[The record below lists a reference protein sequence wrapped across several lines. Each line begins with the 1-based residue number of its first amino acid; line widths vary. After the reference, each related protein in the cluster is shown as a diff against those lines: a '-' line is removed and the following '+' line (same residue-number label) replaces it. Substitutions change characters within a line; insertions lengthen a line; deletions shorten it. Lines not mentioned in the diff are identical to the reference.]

1 MYPGVYRRNH
11 ALRSI
16 RQSAGRV
23 LALFLILVLLAA
35 IAAAMV
41 VIAPRGLEPTS
52 PRAATCA
59 TPYVNPSP
67 YDELIYHWKYA
78 EGPNVSAR
86 AAILVE
92 ASTGTIL
99 YARNEHEI
107 REPASITKIMTA
119 IVAIERGDL
128 ADIVQVSAN
137 AARVGGSSLGLAAG
151 QRYKL
156 EELIRATMLRSGN
169 DGATAVAEHVGGS
182 VARFVEMMNARAASM
197 GLKHT
202 SFANPHGLSAPGHH
216 STAYDI
222 ALMCIWGFRLRKFAD
237 IVGCPELWSS
247 PLTGDRP
254 RLAYSTNRLLWSLA
268 GADGV
273 KTGTTSKAGHC
284 LAASATRD
292 GLQFIAVVLRSGA
305 RFHDASALLEY
316 GFANFVR
323 VDMAQAGQPVAD
335 AFAGRRGAATAG
347 LATAR
352 DLCVVVR
359 RDEADELDTRV
370 EVPERLK
377 TNVQAGEHAGWF
389 RVYFDEEE
397 VRAYPL
403 YTVEGPKK
411 RG

>member
-1 MYPGVYRRNH
+1 MNW
-11 ALRSI
+11 I
-16 RQSAGRV
+16 RQSAGHI
-23 LALFLILVLLAA
+23 LALFLMLIFLAA
-35 IAAAMV
+35 ITAIAMGV
-41 VIAPRGLEPTS
+41 MAHFARS
-52 PRAATCA
+52 PASITDIPCA

-67 YDELIYHWKYA
+67 YDELTYHRKYA

-99 YARNEHEI
+99 YARSEHEI

-128 ADIVQVSAN
+128 ADIVQVSAG
-137 AARVGGSSLGLAAG
+137 AARVGGSSLGLVAG

-182 VARFVEMMNARAASM
+182 VAGFVALMNARAVSM
-197 GLKHT
+197 GLKRT
-202 SFANPHGLSAPGHH
+202 RFANPHGLSSPGHY

-247 PLTGDRP
+247 PLAGGQP
-254 RLAYSTNRLLWSLA
+254 RLAYSTNRLLWSLQ

-305 RFHDASALLEY
+305 RFSDASALLEY

-323 VDMAQAGQPVAD
+323 VDIAKAGQPVAD
-335 AFAGRRGAATAG
+335 ALAGRRGAATAG

-352 DLCVVVR
+352 DVSRVVR
-359 RDEADELDTRV
+359 RDEVDQLDTEVIVDARLRANTKAGTHSGWLRV
-370 EVPERLK
+370 LFDDEDV
-377 TNVQAGEHAGWF
+377 GE
-389 RVYFDEEE
+389 
-397 VRAYPL
+397 YPL
-403 YTVEGPKK
+403 YTVESPKK

>member
-1 MYPGVYRRNH
+1 MHRSNR
-11 ALRSI
+11 ALDFSK
-16 RQSAGRV
+16 QSAGRV
-23 LALFLILVLLAA
+23 LALFPMLVLLALIAFAIGA
-35 IAAAMV
+35 IAPLILV
-41 VIAPRGLEPTS
+41 STSTIDAP
-52 PRAATCA
+52 CA

-67 YDELIYHWKYA
+67 YDELIYHRTYA

-128 ADIVQVSAN
+128 ADIVQVSAS

-151 QRYKL
+151 SRYKL

-182 VARFVEMMNARAASM
+182 TAGFVELMNARAASM
-197 GLKHT
+197 GLKRT
-202 SFANPHGLSAPGHH
+202 RFANPHGLSAPGHY

-247 PLTGDRP
+247 PLAGGQP

-273 KTGTTSKAGHC
+273 KTGTTTRAGHC

-323 VDMAQAGQPVAD
+323 VDVARVGEPVAD
-335 AFAGRRGAATAG
+335 GLAGRRGATTAG

-352 DLCVVVR
+352 DVSVVVK
-359 RDEADELDTRV
+359 RV
-370 EVPERLK
+370 EVDHLSARVIVAERLK
-377 TNVQAGEHAGWF
+377 ANTRAGAHAGWL
-389 RVYFDEEE
+389 RVLFDEEE
-397 VRAYPL
+397 VGAYPL

>member
-1 MYPGVYRRNH
+1 ME
-11 ALRSI
+11 SI

-23 LALFLILVLLAA
+23 LALFFIPVLL
-35 IAAAMV
+35 ISIVLIAMV
-41 VIAPRGLEPTS
+41 AVAPHALRLVV
-52 PRAATCA
+52 PRNETAPCA

-67 YDELIYHWKYA
+67 YDNLVYHRGHAK
-78 EGPNVSAR
+78 GPNVTAR

-99 YARNEHEI
+99 YARNEHEV

-128 ADIVQVSAN
+128 ADVVQVSAD
-137 AARVGGSSLGLAAG
+137 AARVTGSSLGLAAG

-182 VARFVEMMNARAASM
+182 VAEFVELMNARAASM

-202 SFANPHGLSAPGHH
+202 HFANPHGLSAPGHY

-222 ALMCIWGFRLRKFAD
+222 AEMCIWGFRLQKFAD

-247 PLTGDRP
+247 PVAGGKP

-273 KTGTTSKAGHC
+273 KTGTTSRAGHC

-323 VDMAQAGQPVAD
+323 VDVAQAGQPVVD
-335 AFAGRRGAATAG
+335 ALAGPRGRSAVG
-347 LATAR
+347 LATGR
-352 DLCVVVR
+352 NVSVVVR
-359 RDEADELDTRV
+359 RDEVDALSSQV
-370 EVPERLK
+370 EVAERLK
-377 TNVQAGEHAGWF
+377 ENVRVGQHAGWL
-389 RVYFDEEE
+389 RVFFDDEQLRE
-397 VRAYPL
+397 YPL
-403 YTVEGPKK
+403 YTVGSPKS

>member
-1 MYPGVYRRNH
+1 MD
-11 ALRSI
+11 SI
-16 RQSAGRV
+16 RQSAGRAP
-23 LALFLILVLLAA
+23 ALCYVPVLLAL
-35 IAAAMV
+35 AAAATA
-41 VIAPRGLEPTS
+41 VIVSWAPAPRMPGNPA
-52 PRAATCA
+52 PCA

-67 YDELIYHWKYA
+67 YEDLVYHRGY
-78 EGPNVSAR
+78 EVGPNVAAR

-92 ASTGTIL
+92 AATGTIL
-99 YARNEHEI
+99 FARNEHEA

-128 ADIVQVSAN
+128 ADVVQISRE
-137 AARVGGSSLGLAAG
+137 AARVPGSSLGLTAG

-169 DGATAVAEHVGGS
+169 DGATAVAEHVGGT
-182 VARFVEMMNARAASM
+182 VAGFVELMNARAASM
-197 GLKHT
+197 GLKRTH
-202 SFANPHGLSAPGHH
+202 FVNPHGLSAPGHY

-247 PLTGDRP
+247 QLAGGKAQLT
-254 RLAYSTNRLLWSLA
+254 YSTNRLLWSVA

-273 KTGTTSKAGHC
+273 KTGTTSRAGHC

-292 GLQFIAVVLRSGA
+292 GLQFIAVVLRSNA

-323 VDMAQAGQPVAD
+323 ADLAKAGQPVAD
-335 AFAGRRGAATAG
+335 ALAGPRGRSTVG

-352 DLCVVVR
+352 DVCVVVR
-359 RDEADELDTRV
+359 CDEVDALSTRV
-370 EVPERLK
+370 EVPERL
-377 TNVQAGEHAGWF
+377 QAKARVGQHAGWL
-389 RVYFDEEE
+389 RVFYGDEELQ
-397 VRAYPL
+397 AYPL
-403 YTVEGPKK
+403 YTVGSP
-411 RG
+411 RGS

>member
-1 MYPGVYRRNH
+1 VHRRNQ
-11 ALRSI
+11 AWSSVEE
-16 RQSAGRV
+16 SAGKV
-23 LALFLILVLLAA
+23 LALFIVLVLLAA
-35 IAAAMV
+35 MAALATGVM
-41 VIAPRGLEPTS
+41 APLVPARTS
-52 PRAATCA
+52 IVDAPCA

-67 YDELIYHWKYA
+67 YDELVYHRKYA

-128 ADIVQVSAN
+128 ADIVKISAG

-182 VARFVEMMNARAASM
+182 VAGFVELMNARAASM

-202 SFANPHGLSAPGHH
+202 RFANPHGLSAPGHH

-222 ALMCIWGFRLRKFAD
+222 ALMCVWGFRLRKFAD

-247 PLTGDRP
+247 PLAGGQG
-254 RLAYSTNRLLWSLA
+254 RLAYNTNRLLWSLA

-273 KTGTTSKAGHC
+273 KTGTTTRAGHC

-323 VDMAQAGQPVAD
+323 VDMAKAGQPVAD
-335 AFAGRRGAATAG
+335 ALAGPRGAATAG

-352 DLCVVVR
+352 DVSVVVR
-359 RDEADELDTRV
+359 RDELDQLDAQV
-370 EVPERLK
+370 IVAERLK
-377 TNVQAGEHAGWF
+377 AKTKAGKHSGWL
-389 RVYFDEEE
+389 RVLFDDEE
-397 VRAYPL
+397 VGAYPL

>member
-1 MYPGVYRRNH
+1 
-11 ALRSI
+11 
-16 RQSAGRV
+16 
-23 LALFLILVLLAA
+23 
-35 IAAAMV
+35 
-41 VIAPRGLEPTS
+41 
-52 PRAATCA
+52 
-59 TPYVNPSP
+59 
-67 YDELIYHWKYA
+67 
-78 EGPNVSAR
+78 
-86 AAILVE
+86 
-92 ASTGTIL
+92 
-99 YARNEHEI
+99 
-107 REPASITKIMTA
+107 MTA

-151 QRYKL
+151 QRYTL

-182 VARFVEMMNARAASM
+182 VARFVELMNARAASM

-247 PLTGDRP
+247 PLAGGQP
-254 RLAYSTNRLLWSLA
+254 RLAYNTNRLLWSLA

-273 KTGTTSKAGHC
+273 KTGTTTRAGHC
-284 LAASATRD
+284 LAASATRN

-305 RFHDASALLEY
+305 RFHDASTLLEY

-323 VDMAQAGQPVAD
+323 VDVAKAGEPVAD
-335 AFAGRRGAATAG
+335 GLAGRRGAATAG

-352 DLCVVVR
+352 DVSMVVR
-359 RDEADELDTRV
+359 RDEVDQLDAQV
-370 EVPERLK
+370 IVAERLK
-377 TNVQAGEHAGWF
+377 ANAKAGRHSGWL
-389 RVYFDEEE
+389 RVLFDDEE
-397 VRAYPL
+397 VGAYPL

>member
-1 MYPGVYRRNH
+1 VHRRNQTLDP
-11 ALRSI
+11 ARE
-16 RQSAGRV
+16 SAGKV
-23 LALFLILVLLAA
+23 LALLPMLVFLASMAA
-35 IAAAMV
+35 IG
-41 VIAPRGLEPTS
+41 VIAALVFGLTS
-52 PRAATCA
+52 TIDTPCV

-67 YDELIYHWKYA
+67 YDELVYHRKYA
-78 EGPNVSAR
+78 DGPNVSAR

-151 QRYKL
+151 QRYTL

-182 VARFVEMMNARAASM
+182 VARFVELMNARAASM

-247 PLTGDRP
+247 PLAGGQP
-254 RLAYSTNRLLWSLA
+254 RLAYNTNRLLWSLA

-273 KTGTTSKAGHC
+273 KTGTTTRAGHC
-284 LAASATRD
+284 LAASATRN

-305 RFHDASALLEY
+305 RFHDASTLLEY

-323 VDMAQAGQPVAD
+323 VDVAKAGEPVAD
-335 AFAGRRGAATAG
+335 ALAGRRGAATAG

-352 DLCVVVR
+352 DVSMVVR
-359 RDEADELDTRV
+359 RDEVDQLDAQV
-370 EVPERLK
+370 IVAERLK
-377 TNVQAGEHAGWF
+377 ANAKAGRHSGWL
-389 RVYFDEEE
+389 RVLFDDEE
-397 VRAYPL
+397 VGAYPL